1 MADVHC
7 TRHACSHEREL
18 LRAWLLSHADI
29 HCERVDGLL
38 DRLDAEEVDCIDDLE
53 LLDLECCLKQV
64 TARKIRR
71 ALARRAS
78 KYSEERTPPPLPPSQ
93 RGPAFWLSEVSEVAE
108 LAEAG
113 AGAAVAV
120 EAAVAAEEAEAA
132 EAADEHADET
142 PPAAP

>member
-7 TRHACSHEREL
+7 KRCECSHEREL

-38 DRLDAEEVDCIDDLE
+38 DRLGAEEVDCIDDLE

-78 KYSEERTPPPLPPSQ
+78 KYSEERTPPPLPPS
-93 RGPAFWLSEVSEVAE
+93 RGPAFWLSEVSEVVE
-108 LAEAG
+108 LA
-113 AGAAVAV
+113 
-120 EAAVAAEEAEAA
+120 AA
-132 EAADEHADET
+132 EAAAAVGEALC
-142 PPAAP
+142 PAFSPML